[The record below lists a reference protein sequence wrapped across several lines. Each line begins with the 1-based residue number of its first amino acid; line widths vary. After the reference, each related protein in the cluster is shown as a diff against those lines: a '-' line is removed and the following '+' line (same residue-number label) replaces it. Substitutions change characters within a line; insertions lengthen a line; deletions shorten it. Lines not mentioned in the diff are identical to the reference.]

1 MHHHSK
7 TLITTW
13 LDYWLVSLRLCLT
26 CSFYHV
32 STSWKS
38 LSVHQSVFG
47 HEGFLWAKFI
57 LNPLSDDSLIFIT
70 PINVDDNLEK
80 IVEVVKEVEFFRF
93 LEVPITTDERMKTAS
108 MLDWRISSWTQLPDQ
123 LKTHDKKPVVWV
135 PSLWVQMP
143 AIILEK
149 RRMQKIRNGWT
160 YLFYCLIQLPNTWPN
175 ACALVPEKPCD
186 RFQVV
191 VSGKVG
197 HSRAY
202 YLSHWWGALMNKK
215 KDWYQ

>member
-1 MHHHSK
+1 MFLLHGRVYLYIK
-7 TLITTW
+7 VF
-13 LDYWLVSLRLCLT
+13 LVMRDFCEPSLFSIHCLMIP
-26 CSFYHV
+26 SF
-32 STSWKS
+32 SSRQLMLMTIWK
-38 LSVHQSVFG
+38 
-47 HEGFLWAKFI
+47 
-57 LNPLSDDSLIFIT
+57 
-70 PINVDDNLEK
+70 K

-93 LEVPITTDERMKTAS
+93 LEVNITTDERMKTAS

-123 LKTHDKKPVVWV
+123 LKTHNKKPVVWV

-143 AIILEK
+143 TIILEK
-149 RRMQKIRNGWT
+149 RRMHELRNGWT

-191 VSGKVG
+191 VSRKVG

-202 YLSHWWGALMNKK
+202 YLSHWWGALKNKK